1 MWRVERQL
9 NDLGKMKRP
18 AAQSH
23 DRFVVMLFGAN
34 APARHLPNRSQWMIT
49 ANPCLRR
56 EIPEHVGR
64 LLILSAHAHT
74 PFTKRRGENTH
85 ERSFW
90 LMIDCFSTASQEPKA
105 QSLEPLLFQQ
115 PGNEASPQTAE

>member
-1 MWRVERQL
+1 
-9 NDLGKMKRP
+9 
-18 AAQSH
+18 
-23 DRFVVMLFGAN
+23 MLSASSVSITN
-34 APARHLPNRSQWMIT
+34 ARHGPTFT

-56 EIPEHVGR
+56 EITEHVGR

-90 LMIDCFSTASQEPKA
+90 LLIDYCSPASQEPKA
-105 QSLEPLLFQQ
+105 QSLEPLHLQQ
-115 PGNEASPQTAE
+115 PAGPSGLAQRASGFGEIDVDGDRLDGDRHDRSPLFAA